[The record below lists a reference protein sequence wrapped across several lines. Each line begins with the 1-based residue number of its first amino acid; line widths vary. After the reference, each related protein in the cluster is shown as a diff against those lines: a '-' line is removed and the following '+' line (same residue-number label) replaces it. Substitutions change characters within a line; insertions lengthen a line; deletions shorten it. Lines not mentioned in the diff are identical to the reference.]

1 MLMRINRNSEYTN
14 SKLNKDHL
22 KFGLPPT
29 NEDANTL
36 KVSRKTFLKAVL
48 FIGVAIV
55 FWLLSLSPEVKENI
69 ALFTSNAITSDLFY
83 EAILVGLLAQLVD
96 GALGMA
102 YGITS
107 TSFLIGIG
115 ATPAAASGAVHVAE
129 IFTTAFSGI
138 SHIKFGNVHKD
149 LFKKL
154 VIPGVIG
161 GIIGAYILTSVD
173 GKLIKP
179 YITVYLLLMG
189 LFILRKAFILIK
201 HNHKKI
207 KHVRK
212 LALTGGFLD
221 AIGGGGWGPIVTST
235 LIGQGNSP
243 RHTIGSVNTA
253 EFFVSFATGITFIL
267 LGGAGHWI
275 FVAGLIIGGLFSAPF
290 AAYLTSKLST
300 KKLLIAVG
308 LLITIISIYNLY
320 KVLF

>member
-1 MLMRINRNSEYTN
+1 MRINRNSEYTN

-22 KFGLPPT
+22 KFGLPPA
-29 NEDANTL
+29 EEGSNTL
-36 KVSRKTFLKAVL
+36 KLNRKIFIQVFLL
-48 FIGVAIV
+48 IGLGIV
-55 FWLLSLSPEVKENI
+55 FWLLSLSPEAKIRI
-69 ALFTSNAITSDLFY
+69 ATFASDVITSDLFY

-96 GALGMA
+96 GSLGMA

-161 GIIGAYILTSVD
+161 GIVGAYILTSID

-189 LFILRKAFILIK
+189 LFILRKAFVLIK
-201 HNHKKI
+201 HNNKKI

-221 AIGGGGWGPIVTST
+221 AIGGGGWGPIVTSS

-267 LGGAGHWI
+267 LGSAGHWI
-275 FVAGLIIGGLFSAPF
+275 LVAGLIIGGLFSAPF

-308 LLITIISIYNLY
+308 FLITAISIYNLY
-320 KVLF
+320 KVIA

>member
-1 MLMRINRNSEYTN
+1 MRINRKSEYTN
-14 SKLNKDHL
+14 TKLNKDHF
-22 KFGLPPT
+22 KFGLPPAD
-29 NEDANTL
+29 EDSNTL
-36 KVSRKTFLKAVL
+36 KVDRKIFLKVFL
-48 FIGVAIV
+48 LIGLCIV
-55 FWLLSLSPEVKENI
+55 FWLLNLSPEAKKSL
-69 ALFTSNAITSDLFY
+69 ASYTSDVITSDLFY

-96 GALGMA
+96 GSLGMA

-154 VIPGVIG
+154 VVPGVIG
-161 GIIGAYILTSVD
+161 GILGAYILTSID

-179 YITVYLLLMG
+179 YVTVYLLLMG
-189 LFILRKAFILIK
+189 LFILRKAFVLIK
-201 HNHKKI
+201 HNNKKI

-221 AIGGGGWGPIVTST
+221 AIGGGGWGPIVTSS

-267 LGGAGHWI
+267 LGSAGHWI
-275 FVAGLIIGGLFSAPF
+275 LVAGLIIGGLFSAPF

-308 LLITIISIYNLY
+308 FLITAISIYNLY
-320 KVLF
+320 KVFL

>member
-1 MLMRINRNSEYTN
+1 MRIKRNSEYTN

-22 KFGLPPT
+22 KFGLPPAE
-29 NEDANTL
+29 EDSNTL
-36 KVSRKTFLKAVL
+36 KINRKLFLQIFL
-48 FIGVAIV
+48 LISLGVV
-55 FWLLSLSPEVKENI
+55 FWLLNLSPETKISI
-69 ALFTSNAITSDLFY
+69 ASFASNVVTSDLFY
-83 EAILVGLLAQLVD
+83 EAMLVGLLAQLVD
-96 GALGMA
+96 GSLGMA

-149 LFKKL
+149 LFKRL

-161 GIIGAYILTSVD
+161 GILGAYILTSID

-201 HNHKKI
+201 HNNKKI

-267 LGGAGHWI
+267 LGSAGHWI
-275 FVAGLIIGGLFSAPF
+275 LVAGLIIGGLFSAPF

-308 LLITIISIYNLY
+308 FLITAISIYNLY
-320 KVLF
+320 KVLS

>member
-1 MLMRINRNSEYTN
+1 MRINRNSEYTN

-22 KFGLPPT
+22 KFGLPPA
-29 NEDANTL
+29 EEGSNTL
-36 KVSRKTFLKAVL
+36 KLNRKIFIQVFLL
-48 FIGVAIV
+48 IGLGIV
-55 FWLLSLSPEVKENI
+55 FWLLSLSPEAK
-69 ALFTSNAITSDLFY
+69 TSVAKFASDVITSDLFY

-96 GALGMA
+96 GSLGMA

-161 GIIGAYILTSVD
+161 GIVGAYILTSID

-189 LFILRKAFILIK
+189 LFILRKAFVLIK
-201 HNHKKI
+201 HNNKKI

-221 AIGGGGWGPIVTST
+221 AIGGGGWGPIVTSS

-267 LGGAGHWI
+267 LGSAGHWI
-275 FVAGLIIGGLFSAPF
+275 LVAGLIIGGLFSAPF

-308 LLITIISIYNLY
+308 FLITAISIYNLY
-320 KVLF
+320 KVLA

>member
-1 MLMRINRNSEYTN
+1 MRINRNSEYTN

-22 KFGLPPT
+22 KFGLPPAE
-29 NEDANTL
+29 EDSNTL
-36 KVSRKTFLKAVL
+36 KLNRKIFLQVSFLIS
-48 FIGVAIV
+48 IGIV
-55 FWLLSLSPEVKENI
+55 FWLLKLSPETKISI
-69 ALFTSNAITSDLFY
+69 ASFASDVVTSDLFY
-83 EAILVGLLAQLVD
+83 EAMLVGLLAQLVD
-96 GALGMA
+96 GSLGMA

-161 GIIGAYILTSVD
+161 GILGAYILTSID

-201 HNHKKI
+201 HNNKKI

-212 LALTGGFLD
+212 LALAGGFLD

-253 EFFVSFATGITFIL
+253 EFFVSFATGITFII
-267 LGGAGHWI
+267 LGSTGHWI
-275 FVAGLIIGGLFSAPF
+275 LVAGLIIGGLFSAPF

-300 KKLLIAVG
+300 KKLLVAVG
-308 LLITIISIYNLY
+308 FLITAISIYNLY
-320 KVLF
+320 KVLA

>member
-1 MLMRINRNSEYTN
+1 MRINRKSEYTN
-14 SKLNKDHL
+14 SKLNKDHF
-22 KFGLPPT
+22 KFGLPPAD
-29 NEDANTL
+29 EDSNTL
-36 KVSRKTFLKAVL
+36 KVDRKIFLKVFL
-48 FIGVAIV
+48 LIGLCIV
-55 FWLLSLSPEVKENI
+55 FWLLNLSPEAKKSL
-69 ALFTSNAITSDLFY
+69 ASYTSDVITSDLFY

-96 GALGMA
+96 GSLGMA

-161 GIIGAYILTSVD
+161 GIVGAYILTSID

-189 LFILRKAFILIK
+189 LFILRKAFVLIK
-201 HNHKKI
+201 HNNKKI

-221 AIGGGGWGPIVTST
+221 AIGGGGWGPIVTSS

-267 LGGAGHWI
+267 LGSAGHWI
-275 FVAGLIIGGLFSAPF
+275 LVAGLIIGGLFSAPF

-308 LLITIISIYNLY
+308 FLITAISIYNLY
-320 KVLF
+320 KVFS

>member
-1 MLMRINRNSEYTN
+1 MRINRKSEYTN
-14 SKLNKDHL
+14 SKLNKDHF
-22 KFGLPPT
+22 KFGLPPAD
-29 NEDANTL
+29 EDSNTL
-36 KVSRKTFLKAVL
+36 KVDRKIFLKVFL
-48 FIGVAIV
+48 LIGLCIV
-55 FWLLSLSPEVKENI
+55 FWLLNLSPEAKKSL
-69 ALFTSNAITSDLFY
+69 ASYTSDVITSDLFY

-96 GALGMA
+96 GSLGMA

-154 VIPGVIG
+154 VVPGVIG
-161 GIIGAYILTSVD
+161 GILGAYILTSID

-179 YITVYLLLMG
+179 YVTVYLLLMG
-189 LFILRKAFILIK
+189 LFILRKAFVLIK
-201 HNHKKI
+201 HNNKKI

-221 AIGGGGWGPIVTST
+221 AIGGGGWGPIVTSS

-267 LGGAGHWI
+267 LGSAGHWI
-275 FVAGLIIGGLFSAPF
+275 LVAGLIIGGLFSAPF

-308 LLITIISIYNLY
+308 FLITAISIYNLY
-320 KVLF
+320 KVFS

>member
-1 MLMRINRNSEYTN
+1 MRINRNSEYTN

-22 KFGLPPT
+22 KFGLPPA
-29 NEDANTL
+29 EEGSNTL
-36 KVSRKTFLKAVL
+36 KLNRKIFIQVFLL
-48 FIGVAIV
+48 IGLGIV
-55 FWLLSLSPEVKENI
+55 FWLLSLSPEAKISI
-69 ALFTSNAITSDLFY
+69 ATFASDVITSDLFY

-96 GALGMA
+96 GSLGMA

-161 GIIGAYILTSVD
+161 GIVGAYILTSID

-189 LFILRKAFILIK
+189 LFILRKAFVLIK
-201 HNHKKI
+201 HNNKKI

-221 AIGGGGWGPIVTST
+221 AIGGGGWGPIVTSS

-267 LGGAGHWI
+267 LGSAGHWI
-275 FVAGLIIGGLFSAPF
+275 LVAGLIIGGLFSAPF

-308 LLITIISIYNLY
+308 FLITAISIYNLY
-320 KVLF
+320 KVFS

>member
-1 MLMRINRNSEYTN
+1 MRINRNSEYTN

-22 KFGLPPT
+22 KFGLPPAE
-29 NEDANTL
+29 EDSNTL
-36 KVSRKTFLKAVL
+36 KLNRKIFLQVTFLIS
-48 FIGVAIV
+48 IGIV
-55 FWLLSLSPEVKENI
+55 FWLLELSPETKISI
-69 ALFTSNAITSDLFY
+69 ASFASDVVTSDLFY
-83 EAILVGLLAQLVD
+83 EAMLVGLLAQLVD
-96 GALGMA
+96 GSLGMA

-161 GIIGAYILTSVD
+161 GILGAYILTSID

-201 HNHKKI
+201 HNNKKI

-267 LGGAGHWI
+267 LGSAGHWI
-275 FVAGLIIGGLFSAPF
+275 LVAGLIIGGLFSAPF

-300 KKLLIAVG
+300 KKLLVAVG
-308 LLITIISIYNLY
+308 FLITAISIYNLY
-320 KVLF
+320 KVLA

>member
-1 MLMRINRNSEYTN
+1 MRINRNSEYTN

-22 KFGLPPT
+22 KFGLPPAE
-29 NEDANTL
+29 EDSNTL
-36 KVSRKTFLKAVL
+36 KLNRKIFLQVTFLIS
-48 FIGVAIV
+48 IGIV
-55 FWLLSLSPEVKENI
+55 FWLLELSPETKISI
-69 ALFTSNAITSDLFY
+69 ASFASDVVTSDLFY
-83 EAILVGLLAQLVD
+83 EAMLVGLLAQLVD
-96 GALGMA
+96 GSLGMA

-161 GIIGAYILTSVD
+161 GILGAYILTSID

-179 YITVYLLLMG
+179 YITVYLLMMG
-189 LFILRKAFILIK
+189 LFILRKAFILVK
-201 HNHKKI
+201 HNNKKI

-267 LGGAGHWI
+267 LGSTGHWI
-275 FVAGLIIGGLFSAPF
+275 LVAGLIIGGLFSAPF

-300 KKLLIAVG
+300 KKLLVAVG
-308 LLITIISIYNLY
+308 FLITAISIYNLY
-320 KVLF
+320 KVLA

>member
-1 MLMRINRNSEYTN
+1 MRINRNSEYTN

-22 KFGLPPT
+22 KFGLPPAE
-29 NEDANTL
+29 EDSNTL
-36 KVSRKTFLKAVL
+36 KLNRKIFIQVFLL
-48 FIGVAIV
+48 IGLGIV
-55 FWLLSLSPEVKENI
+55 FWLLSLSPEAKISI
-69 ALFTSNAITSDLFY
+69 ATFASDVITSDLFY

-96 GALGMA
+96 GSLGMA

-161 GIIGAYILTSVD
+161 GIVGAYILTSID

-189 LFILRKAFILIK
+189 LFILRKAFVLIK
-201 HNHKKI
+201 HNNKKI

-221 AIGGGGWGPIVTST
+221 AIGGGGWGPIVTSS

-267 LGGAGHWI
+267 LGSTGHWI
-275 FVAGLIIGGLFSAPF
+275 LVAGLIIGGLFSAPF

-308 LLITIISIYNLY
+308 FLITAISIYNLY
-320 KVLF
+320 KVLA

>member
-1 MLMRINRNSEYTN
+1 MRINRKSEYTN
-14 SKLNKDHL
+14 TKLNKDHF
-22 KFGLPPT
+22 KFGLPPAD
-29 NEDANTL
+29 EDSNTL
-36 KVSRKTFLKAVL
+36 KVDRKIFLKVFL
-48 FIGVAIV
+48 LIGLCIV
-55 FWLLSLSPEVKENI
+55 FWLLNLSPEAKKSL
-69 ALFTSNAITSDLFY
+69 ASYTSDVITSDLFY

-96 GALGMA
+96 GSLGMA

-161 GIIGAYILTSVD
+161 GIVGAYILTSID

-189 LFILRKAFILIK
+189 LFILRKAFVLIK
-201 HNHKKI
+201 HNNKKI

-221 AIGGGGWGPIVTST
+221 AIGGGGWGPIVTSS

-267 LGGAGHWI
+267 LGSAGHWI
-275 FVAGLIIGGLFSAPF
+275 LVAGLIIGGLFSAPF

-300 KKLLIAVG
+300 KKLLVAVG
-308 LLITIISIYNLY
+308 FLITAISIYNLY
-320 KVLF
+320 KVLA

>member
-1 MLMRINRNSEYTN
+1 MRINRNSEYTN

-22 KFGLPPT
+22 KFGLPPAE
-29 NEDANTL
+29 EDSNTL
-36 KVSRKTFLKAVL
+36 KLNRKIFIQVFLL
-48 FIGVAIV
+48 IGLGIV
-55 FWLLSLSPEVKENI
+55 FWLLSLSPEAK
-69 ALFTSNAITSDLFY
+69 TSVAKFASDVITSDLFY

-96 GALGMA
+96 GSLGMA

-161 GIIGAYILTSVD
+161 GIVGAYILTSID

-189 LFILRKAFILIK
+189 LFILRKAFVLIK
-201 HNHKKI
+201 HNNKKI

-221 AIGGGGWGPIVTST
+221 AIGGGGWGPIVTSS

-267 LGGAGHWI
+267 LGSAGHWI
-275 FVAGLIIGGLFSAPF
+275 LVAGLIIGGLFSAPF

-308 LLITIISIYNLY
+308 FLITAISIYNLY
-320 KVLF
+320 KVLA

>member
-1 MLMRINRNSEYTN
+1 MRINRKSEYTN
-14 SKLNKDHL
+14 TKLNKDHL
-22 KFGLPPT
+22 KFGLPPAD
-29 NEDANTL
+29 EDSHTL
-36 KVSRKTFLKAVL
+36 KIDRKIFLKVFL
-48 FIGVAIV
+48 LIGLGIV
-55 FWLLSLSPEVKENI
+55 FWLLNLSPEAKKNL
-69 ALFTSNAITSDLFY
+69 ASFTSDVITSDLFY
-83 EAILVGLLAQLVD
+83 QAILVGLLAQLVD
-96 GALGMA
+96 GSLGMA

-161 GIIGAYILTSVD
+161 GIVGAYILTSID

-189 LFILRKAFILIK
+189 LFILRKAFVLIK
-201 HNHKKI
+201 HNNKKI

-221 AIGGGGWGPIVTST
+221 AIGGGGWGPIVTSS

-267 LGGAGHWI
+267 LGSAGHWI
-275 FVAGLIIGGLFSAPF
+275 LVAGLIIGGLFSAPF

-308 LLITIISIYNLY
+308 FLITAISIYNLY
-320 KVLF
+320 KIFS

>member
-1 MLMRINRNSEYTN
+1 MRINRNSEYTN

-22 KFGLPPT
+22 KFGLPPAE
-29 NEDANTL
+29 EDSNTL
-36 KVSRKTFLKAVL
+36 KLSRKIFIQVFLL
-48 FIGVAIV
+48 IGLGIV
-55 FWLLSLSPEVKENI
+55 FWLLSLSPEAK
-69 ALFTSNAITSDLFY
+69 TSVAKFASDVITSDLFY

-96 GALGMA
+96 GSLGMA

-161 GIIGAYILTSVD
+161 GIVGAYILTSID

-189 LFILRKAFILIK
+189 LFILRKAFVLIK
-201 HNHKKI
+201 HNNKKI

-221 AIGGGGWGPIVTST
+221 AIGGGGWGPIVTSS

-267 LGGAGHWI
+267 LGSAGHWI
-275 FVAGLIIGGLFSAPF
+275 LVAGLIIGGLFSAPF

-308 LLITIISIYNLY
+308 FLITAISIYNLY
-320 KVLF
+320 KVLA

>member
-1 MLMRINRNSEYTN
+1 MRINRNSEYTN

-22 KFGLPPT
+22 KFGLPPAE
-29 NEDANTL
+29 EDSNTL
-36 KVSRKTFLKAVL
+36 KLNRKIFLQVTFLIS
-48 FIGVAIV
+48 IGIV
-55 FWLLSLSPEVKENI
+55 FWLLKLSPETKISI
-69 ALFTSNAITSDLFY
+69 ASFTSDVVTSDLFY
-83 EAILVGLLAQLVD
+83 EAMLVGLLAQLVD
-96 GALGMA
+96 GSLGMA

-161 GIIGAYILTSVD
+161 GILGAYILTSID

-201 HNHKKI
+201 HNNKKI

-267 LGGAGHWI
+267 LGSAGHWI
-275 FVAGLIIGGLFSAPF
+275 LVAGLIIGGLFSAPF

-300 KKLLIAVG
+300 KKLLVAVG
-308 LLITIISIYNLY
+308 FLITAISIYNLY
-320 KVLF
+320 KVLA

>member
-1 MLMRINRNSEYTN
+1 MRINRNSEYTN

-22 KFGLPPT
+22 KFGLPPAE
-29 NEDANTL
+29 EDSNTL
-36 KVSRKTFLKAVL
+36 KLNRKIFLQVTFLIS
-48 FIGVAIV
+48 IGIV
-55 FWLLSLSPEVKENI
+55 FWLLKLSPETKISI
-69 ALFTSNAITSDLFY
+69 ASFASDVVTSDLFY
-83 EAILVGLLAQLVD
+83 EAMLVGLLAQLVD
-96 GALGMA
+96 GSLGMA

-161 GIIGAYILTSVD
+161 GILGAYILTSID

-201 HNHKKI
+201 HNNKKI

-267 LGGAGHWI
+267 LGSTGHWI
-275 FVAGLIIGGLFSAPF
+275 LVAGLIIGGLFSAPF

-300 KKLLIAVG
+300 KKLLVAVG
-308 LLITIISIYNLY
+308 FLITAISIYNLY
-320 KVLF
+320 KVLA

>member
-1 MLMRINRNSEYTN
+1 MRIKRNSEYTN

-22 KFGLPPT
+22 KFGLPPA
-29 NEDANTL
+29 EEGSNTL
-36 KVSRKTFLKAVL
+36 KINRKIFLQAFLLISLAV
-48 FIGVAIV
+48 V
-55 FWLLSLSPEVKENI
+55 FWLLNLSPETKISI
-69 ALFTSNAITSDLFY
+69 ASFASNLVTSDLFY

-96 GALGMA
+96 GSLGMA

-161 GIIGAYILTSVD
+161 GILGAYILTSID

-189 LFILRKAFILIK
+189 LFILRKAFVLIK
-201 HNHKKI
+201 HNNKKI

-267 LGGAGHWI
+267 LGSAGHWI
-275 FVAGLIIGGLFSAPF
+275 LVAGLIIGGLFSAPF

-308 LLITIISIYNLY
+308 FLITAISIYNLY
-320 KVLF
+320 KFY

>member
-1 MLMRINRNSEYTN
+1 MRINRNSEYTN
-14 SKLNKDHL
+14 SKVNKDHL
-22 KFGLPPT
+22 KFGLPPAE
-29 NEDANTL
+29 EDSNTL
-36 KVSRKTFLKAVL
+36 KLNRKIFLQVTFLIS
-48 FIGVAIV
+48 IGIV
-55 FWLLSLSPEVKENI
+55 FWLLKLSPETKISI
-69 ALFTSNAITSDLFY
+69 ASFASDVVTSDLFY
-83 EAILVGLLAQLVD
+83 EAMLVGLLAQLVD
-96 GALGMA
+96 GSLGMA

-161 GIIGAYILTSVD
+161 GILGAYILTSID

-201 HNHKKI
+201 HNNKKI

-267 LGGAGHWI
+267 LGSAGHWI
-275 FVAGLIIGGLFSAPF
+275 LVAGLIIGGLFSAPF

-300 KKLLIAVG
+300 KKLLVAVG
-308 LLITIISIYNLY
+308 FLITAISIYNLY
-320 KVLF
+320 KVLA

>member
-1 MLMRINRNSEYTN
+1 MRINRKSEYTN
-14 SKLNKDHL
+14 TKLNKDHL
-22 KFGLPPT
+22 KFGLPPAD
-29 NEDANTL
+29 EDSHTL
-36 KVSRKTFLKAVL
+36 KIDRKIFLKVFL
-48 FIGVAIV
+48 LIGLGIV
-55 FWLLSLSPEVKENI
+55 FWLLNLSPEAKKNL
-69 ALFTSNAITSDLFY
+69 ASFTSDVITSDLFY
-83 EAILVGLLAQLVD
+83 QAILVGLLAQLVD
-96 GALGMA
+96 GSLGMA

-161 GIIGAYILTSVD
+161 GIIGAYILTSID

-189 LFILRKAFILIK
+189 LFILQKAFVLIK
-201 HNHKKI
+201 HNNKKI

-221 AIGGGGWGPIVTST
+221 AIGGGGWGPIVTSS

-267 LGGAGHWI
+267 LGSAGHWI
-275 FVAGLIIGGLFSAPF
+275 LVAGLIIGGLFSAPF

-308 LLITIISIYNLY
+308 FLITAISIYNLY
-320 KVLF
+320 KIFS